1 MTKFHME
8 KTMRLKRIFVEGTHE
23 TRETV
28 ELYESTKALSVTE
41 LKKRLKDLG
50 EKSNLRKQDQLVKRL
65 WERIRPDA

>member
-1 MTKFHME
+1 M
-8 KTMRLKRIFVEGTHE
+8 LKVTHE

-28 ELYESTKALSVTE
+28 DFYESTKALSVTE